1 MMQLFVDTSMF
12 FRFFSVVRNLF
23 IDGDVVISKNEI
35 YFLTTS
41 KQVSQQPG

>member
-1 MMQLFVDTSMF
+1 MMQLFVDVSTF

-23 IDGDVVISKNEI
+23 IDDDVVIPKNEI

-41 KQVSQQPG
+41 KQVSHQPG